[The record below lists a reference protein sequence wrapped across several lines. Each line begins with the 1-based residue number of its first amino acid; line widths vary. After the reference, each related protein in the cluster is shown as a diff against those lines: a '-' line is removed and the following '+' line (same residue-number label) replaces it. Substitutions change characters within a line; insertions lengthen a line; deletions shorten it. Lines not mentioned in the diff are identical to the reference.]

1 MSDSQ
6 DIWSIIST
14 ASTLEK
20 TERIVIIVG
29 EPNSGKSTIAAF
41 LSGLKPSADKK
52 PPYII
57 DYTYGKIPTTSGI
70 KRILHIYE
78 IGECNDT
85 VMILDSIVTKQL
97 HNFLVIVT
105 MDLSEPGKAFD
116 KISKTLNDLEL
127 YIPKYEKRYFIK

>member
-29 EPNSGKSTIAAF
+29 EPNSGKSTIATL
-41 LSGLKPSADKK
+41 LSGLKPSTDKK

-85 VMILDSIVTKQL
+85 TMILDSIVTKQL

-105 MDLSEPGKAFD
+105 ADLAEPGKTFD

-127 YIPKYEKRYFIK
+127 YLSKYEKRYFIK